1 MEEWGWLQSLS
12 KATGAVRWRSRDEP
26 SLQ

>member
-12 KATGAVRWRSRDEP
+12 KAIGAVRWRSRDEP
-26 SLQ
+26 SRQ